1 MAKIYDEEQLNKFD
15 KETIIQL
22 FLMQQEQLAEIDRK
36 LQLELEQLAVS
47 SRNRYGRSTENMESS
62 QLSFQEVDG
71 GLIIIFNEAE
81 ALADEN
87 ADELT
92 EEVIQKKSKKRKGKR
107 AEDLSGLPKEIIN
120 HDLSEDELRM
130 LYPDEERKKLSD
142 EVYHRYSFNP
152 AKIALEEHH
161 VAVYSGKKT
170 EHVEK
175 AKHPAY
181 LLRGSLVSPSLESG
195 IITGKYVNANPL
207 ARLEKL
213 YRQHNVSITRQNMA
227 NWTIHRV
234 ERYLSIL
241 YDYPYKYL
249 YRCHAIQADE
259 TPLLINKD
267 GRPAGSK
274 SYMRV
279 YRTGKYQTD
288 KQVILYDYQET
299 RKMDHT
305 RKFLKDFRGVC
316 VTDGYQVY
324 HTLEGELEDLEISG
338 CWAHSRRR
346 YDEAVKALPESEQ
359 KMSLAYLA
367 LLQIQQIYHEEAKL
381 QDMTPAE
388 RRKHRQK
395 FNKAL
400 VDAYFNWLRINIDKV
415 MPKSKTHNG
424 MTYSLNQEK
433 YLRRFLDDEEI
444 PIDNNAAEK
453 VSEIFVAAE
462 RTG

>member
-36 LQLELEQLAVS
+36 LQLVLEQLAVS

-142 EVYHRYSFNP
+142 EVYHRYSFTP

-388 RRKHRQK
+388 RHKHRQK

-415 MPKSKTHNG
+415 MRKSKTHNG